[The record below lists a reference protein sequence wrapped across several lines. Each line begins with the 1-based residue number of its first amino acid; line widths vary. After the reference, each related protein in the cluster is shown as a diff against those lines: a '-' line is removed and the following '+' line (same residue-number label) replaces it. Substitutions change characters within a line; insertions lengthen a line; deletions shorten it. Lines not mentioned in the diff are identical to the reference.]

1 MTAKNQEMS
10 LYQELKEQRD
20 KLLERGCNGNCTK
33 DEFEVV
39 MSFIGNVVHRMD
51 CKYEDGKI
59 LRKLRLN
66 ELGLTRETE
75 VLINLKETEAVKHIR
90 EYMGNGFK
98 KGNALVLS
106 GNTGTGKTIA
116 LYHLYVQVGGHKVHS
131 VNLQDQF
138 FSENEFSRSLYSHR
152 ILLIDDLGV
161 EYRKDWFNSKFDDL
175 INYRYRKMLPTVIT
189 TNLHAEAFKDAYS
202 ARIISRIKEWGK
214 FVQLGGK
221 DMRGQ
226 LKS

>member
-1 MTAKNQEMS
+1 MTYDTEKFWK
-10 LYQELKEQRD
+10 LKEQRD
-20 KLLERGCNGNCTK
+20 KLLERGCNGNCTES
-33 DEFEVV
+33 EFEEVMISAGVV
-39 MSFIGNVVHRMD
+39 SHLDD
-51 CKYEDGKI
+51 CKYRRE
-59 LRKLRLN
+59 RRLN
-66 ELGLTRETE
+66 ELNQTREGE
-75 VLINLKETEAVKHIR
+75 VLINLKETEAVKHIK

-116 LYHLYVQVGGHKVHS
+116 LYHLYVEVGGHKVHAS
-131 VNLQDQF
+131 NLQDQF
-138 FSENEFSRSLYSHR
+138 FSENEFSRSLYGHR